1 MWRFLEV
8 SNEVP
13 EHPCVSPVSNHVYE
27 RRLIEKYIAENGTD
41 PINNQPL
48 SEEQLIDIK
57 VAHPIRPKPPS
68 ATSIPAILKALQDE
82 WDAVMLH
89 SFTLRQ
95 QLQTT
100 RQELSHALYQHDAAC
115 RVIARLTKEVTAA
128 REALA
133 TLKPQAG
140 LIVPQAVPSSQPSV
154 VGAGEPMDLGEL
166 VGMTPEII
174 QKLQDKATVLTT
186 ERKKRGKTVPE
197 ELVKPEEL
205 SKYRQ
210 VASHVGLHS
219 ASIPGILALDLCPS
233 DTNKILTG
241 GADKNVVVF
250 DKSSEQI
257 LATLKG
263 HTKKVTSVV
272 FHPSQDLVFSASPDA
287 TIRIWSVPNAS
298 CVQVVRAHESAVTG
312 LSLHA
317 TGDYLLSSSDDQ
329 VRSQPVPWKGQL
341 VPKLEQCPGEACW
354 SPRWNIFPPQLVPQN
369 LKGECFLCWEYWAF
383 SDIQTGRV
391 LTKVTDETSGCS
403 LTCAQFHPDGLIFG
417 TGTMDSQIK
426 IWDLK
431 ERTNVA
437 NFPGHSGPITSIA
450 FSENGYYLATAA
462 DDSSVKLWDL
472 RKLKNFKTLQLDSNF
487 EVKSLIFDQ
496 SGTYLALGGTDV
508 QIYICKQ
515 WTEILHFTGYEPVQ
529 CIKCTDYSC
538 NTM

>member
-1 MWRFLEV
+1 MSLTCYI
-8 SNEVP
+8 SNEVTDR
-13 EHPCVSPVSNHVYE
+13 PCISPVSGHIFD
-27 RRLIEKYIAENGTD
+27 RRLIEKYLAENGTD
-41 PINNQPL
+41 PVTNQPL
-48 SEEQLIDIK
+48 SEDQLIDIK

-68 ATSIPAILKALQDE
+68 ATSIPAILKSLQDE

-140 LIVPQAVPSSQPSV
+140 ISVPQASPMPQA
-154 VGAGEPMDLGEL
+154 GAAGSAEAMELGEL
-166 VGMTPEII
+166 IGMSAEII

-197 ELVKPEEL
+197 DLVKPEEL
-205 SKYRQ
+205 SKYHQ
-210 VASHVGLHS
+210 VSSHVGLHS
-219 ASIPGILALDLCPS
+219 ASVPGILALDLCPT
-233 DTNKILTG
+233 DTNKTLTG
-241 GADKNVVVF
+241 GADKSVVVF
-250 DKSSEQI
+250 DALSQQI

-272 FHPSQDLVFSASPDA
+272 FHPSQELVFSASPDS
-287 TIRIWSVPNAS
+287 TIRVWSVPDAS
-298 CVQVVRAHESAVTG
+298 CAQVLRAHEGAVTG

-317 TGDYLLSSSDDQ
+317 TGDYLLSCSDDQ
-329 VRSQPVPWKGQL
+329 
-341 VPKLEQCPGEACW
+341 
-354 SPRWNIFPPQLVPQN
+354 
-369 LKGECFLCWEYWAF
+369 YWAF
-383 SDIQTGRV
+383 SDIHVGRV
-391 LTKVTDETSGCS
+391 LTKVTDESSGCA

-417 TGTMDSQIK
+417 TGTVDSQIK

-431 ERTNVA
+431 ERSNVA
-437 NFPGHSGPITSIA
+437 NFPGHSGPVSCIA

-472 RKLKNFKTLQLDSNF
+472 RKLKNFKTLQL
-487 EVKSLIFDQ
+487 EEGYQVRSLVFDQ
-496 SGTYLALGGTDV
+496 SGTYLAVGGTDIQV
-508 QIYICKQ
+508 YICKQ
-515 WTEILHFTGYEPVQ
+515 WAEVLHFTDHSALTTGLAFGQ
-529 CIKCTDYSC
+529 NAKFLASTGMDRSLRFYSL
-538 NTM
+538 

>member
-1 MWRFLEV
+1 LVPSV

-13 EHPCVSPVSNHVYE
+13 EHPCVSPVSNHVFE

-41 PINNQPL
+41 PINGQPL
-48 SEEQLIDIK
+48 SEDQLIDIK
-57 VAHPIRPKPPS
+57 ASHPIRPKPPS

-140 LIVPQAVPSSQPSV
+140 LAVPQAAPVTPAAPP
-154 VGAGEPMDLGEL
+154 GAGEPMDVGEQ

-197 ELVKPEEL
+197 ELVRGEDL

-219 ASIPGILALDLCPS
+219 ASVPGILALDLCPS
-233 DTNKILTG
+233 DTAKVLTG

-250 DKSSEQI
+250 DKNSEQI

-263 HTKKVTSVV
+263 HGKKVTSVV
-272 FHPSQDLVFSASPDA
+272 FHPSENIVFSASPDT
-287 TIRIWSVPNAS
+287 TIRIWSVSATS
-298 CVQVVRAHESAVTG
+298 CVQVVRAHEGAVTG

-317 TGDYLLSSSDDQ
+317 TGDYLLSASDDQ
-329 VRSQPVPWKGQL
+329 
-341 VPKLEQCPGEACW
+341 
-354 SPRWNIFPPQLVPQN
+354 
-369 LKGECFLCWEYWAF
+369 YWAF
-383 SDIQTGRV
+383 SDIRTGRV
-391 LTKVTDETSGCS
+391 LTKVTDEAAGCA

-417 TGTMDSQIK
+417 TGTIDSQIK

-462 DDSSVKLWDL
+462 DDSQVKLWDL
-472 RKLKNFKTLQLDSNF
+472 RKLKNFKTIQLDDHY
-487 EVKSLIFDQ
+487 EVKCLTFDQ
-496 SGTYLALGGTDV
+496 SGTYLAVGGTDIRV
-508 QIYICKQ
+508 YVCKQ
-515 WTEILHFTGYEPVQ
+515 WAEVLHFTEHSGQTTGVSFGEHSRFLASSSMDRSL
-529 CIKCTDYSC
+529 KLYSQ
-538 NTM
+538 

>member
-1 MWRFLEV
+1 
-8 SNEVP
+8 VP
-13 EHPCVSPVSNHVYE
+13 
-27 RRLIEKYIAENGTD
+27 LA
-41 PINNQPL
+41 
-48 SEEQLIDIK
+48 

-140 LIVPQAVPSSQPSV
+140 LIVPQTVPSSQPNV
-154 VGAGEPMDLGEL
+154 AGAGESMDLGEL
-166 VGMTPEII
+166 AGMTPEII

-241 GADKNVVVF
+241 GADKNVIVF

-263 HTKKVTSVV
+263 HSKKVTSVV

-298 CVQVVRAHESAVTG
+298 CVQVVRAHEGSVTG

-329 VRSQPVPWKGQL
+329 
-341 VPKLEQCPGEACW
+341 
-354 SPRWNIFPPQLVPQN
+354 SPPTLRISPCVS
-369 LKGECFLCWEYWAF
+369 AA
-383 SDIQTGRV
+383 
-391 LTKVTDETSGCS
+391 

-472 RKLKNFKTLQLDSNF
+472 RKLKNFKTLQLDNNF
-487 EVKSLIFDQ
+487 EV
-496 SGTYLALGGTDV
+496 
-508 QIYICKQ
+508 
-515 WTEILHFTGYEPVQ
+515 
-529 CIKCTDYSC
+529 
-538 NTM
+538 

>member
-1 MWRFLEV
+1 MGCWTDGTSYKSVSVRILSQNPSTADSLVV

-13 EHPCVSPVSNHVYE
+13 EHPCLSPVSNHVYE

-41 PINNQPL
+41 PVNNQPL
-48 SEEQLIDIK
+48 SEEQLLDIK

-140 LIVPQAVPSSQPSV
+140 LIVPQAIPSSQPNPM
-154 VGAGEPMDLGEL
+154 GAGEPMDLGEL
-166 VGMTPEII
+166 AGMTPEII
-174 QKLQDKATVLTT
+174 Q
-186 ERKKRGKTVPE
+186 KRGKTVPE

-205 SKYRQ
+205 NRYRQ

-233 DTNKILTG
+233 DSNKILTG

-272 FHPSQDLVFSASPDA
+272 FHPSQELVFSASPDA
-287 TIRIWSVPNAS
+287 TIRIWSVSGAS

-329 VRSQPVPWKGQL
+329 
-341 VPKLEQCPGEACW
+341 
-354 SPRWNIFPPQLVPQN
+354 
-369 LKGECFLCWEYWAF
+369 YWAF

-391 LTKVTDETSGCS
+391 LTKVTDETSGCA

-431 ERTNVA
+431 ERTNVI

-472 RKLKNFKTLQLDSNF
+472 RKLKNFKTLQLDNNF

-508 QIYICKQ
+508 QVFICKQ
-515 WTEILHFTGYEPVQ
+515 WTEVLHFTEHSGLTTGVAFGHHA
-529 CIKCTDYSC
+529 KFLASTGMDRSLKFYSL
-538 NTM
+538 